1 MKKLL
6 DCFDYIKRYHV
17 DILESLYILL
27 EFFVLKK
34 QKQVFPLLQKA
45 LKRKKI
51 YEECI
56 DLMRNSLK
64 HFITPN
70 PNLNLTK
77 ILKTL
82 DETPLDAQILASFF
96 DVVTQKK
103 TQNKL
108 YFYAMP
114 LEVQTLILSILKI
127 QKDETL
133 YHPCYGLGSLFLQV
147 AEGVGIYGE
156 ELDKRFSEI
165 AKLICDLMDLPSSH
179 LVTNDILKHSSFKS
193 GKGFE
198 KFDAMICNPPLH
210 SHMGTHYIKE
220 DERFGG
226 VLSKSYPE
234 LVFLSHALVHFG
246 GRGAFVLRSQIFK
259 NSTLESKLHSFFE
272 GRLEC
277 IIQLPKNIFPYQN
290 HDFSLVILK
299 EGAKEILYI
308 NAEEFYCKEGRY
320 NRLNNLE
327 QILSLYEGNLD
338 PRYSKKVKNIDELFS
353 QPSINQEN
361 QSIGDIAQL
370 IRGQRVYGSNKDEDI
385 EYYEVGVSDFA
396 PLGFSSQFENLRQK
410 GNKEKIQKYALKP
423 YDILIALRGNSPKI
437 AILSADI
444 SLPCIAN
451 VGVLVLRSK
460 SEKEALGLYGY
471 LFSLKGERALQ
482 ELCDGVL
489 DVAKLTQIPLP
500 KDLSYYASYMQE
512 IVKLSHKL
520 DKVHQEILELREEIC
535 KSCKQK

>member
-27 EFFVLKK
+27 EFFILKK
-34 QKQVFPLLQKA
+34 QDQISPLLQRA

-56 DLMRNSLK
+56 ELMQGSVR
-64 HFITPN
+64 HFIAPN

-77 ILKTL
+77 ILKIL
-82 DETPLDAQILASFF
+82 DQIPLNSQILGIFF

-114 LEVQTLILSILKI
+114 LEVQILILSLLKI
-127 QKDETL
+127 QKNESL

-147 AEGVGIYGE
+147 GEGVRVYGE
-156 ELDKRFSEI
+156 ELDERFSEI
-165 AKLICDLMDLPSSH
+165 AKLVCDLIDLPNSY
-179 LVTNDILKHSSFKS
+179 LLTNDILKHSSFKS
-193 GKGFE
+193 SKGFE

-220 DERFGG
+220 DERFTG

-234 LVFLSHALVHFG
+234 LIFLSHALVHFG

-259 NSTLESKLHSFFE
+259 TSTLESKLHSFFE
-272 GRLEC
+272 GRLQC

-308 NAEEFYCKEGRY
+308 NAEEFYRKEGRY
-320 NRLNNLE
+320 NRLSNLE
-327 QILSLYEGNLD
+327 EILCLYKKNTNSK
-338 PRYSKKVKNIDELFS
+338 YSKKAKCMDEFFS
-353 QPSINQEN
+353 HRTLAQES

-370 IRGQRVYGSNKDEDI
+370 IRGQRVYGSSKDEEI
-385 EYYEVGVSDFA
+385 EYFEVGVSDFA
-396 PLGFSSQFENLRQK
+396 PLGFSSHFENLRQK

-437 AILSADI
+437 AILSNHL

-451 VGVLVLRSK
+451 VGVLVLRTHSQ
-460 SEKEALGLYGY
+460 EEALGLYGY
-471 LFSLKGERALQ
+471 LFSLEGERVLQ

-489 DVAKLTQIPLP
+489 DVVKLTQIPLP
-500 KDLSYYASYMQE
+500 KDLNRYVSYMQE
-512 IVKLSHKL
+512 IESLAHKL
-520 DKVHQEILELREEIC
+520 EGVHQEILELREKIC
-535 KSCKQK
+535 K

>member
-27 EFFVLKK
+27 EFFILKK
-34 QKQVFPLLQKA
+34 RNQIHPLLQKA

-56 DLMRNSLK
+56 GLMQISLEN
-64 HFITPN
+64 FIIPN

-82 DETPLDAQILASFF
+82 DETPLDAQTLASFL
-96 DVVTQKK
+96 DVITQKK

-114 LEVQTLILSILKI
+114 IEVQTLILSILKI
-127 QKDETL
+127 QKNESL

-147 AEGVGIYGE
+147 GEGVEVYGE

-165 AKLICDLMDLPSSH
+165 ARLVCELIDLPSSH

-226 VLSKSYPE
+226 VFSKSYPE

-272 GRLEC
+272 GWLQC

-290 HDFSLVILK
+290 YDFYLVILK

-308 NAEEFYCKEGRY
+308 NAEEFYRKEGRY
-320 NRLNNLE
+320 NRLSNLE
-327 QILSLYEGNLD
+327 QILSLYEQNLD
-338 PRYSKKVKNIDELFS
+338 SRYSKKAKCIDELFS
-353 QPSINQEN
+353 QASFSQE
-361 QSIGDIAQL
+361 SKTIGDIAQL
-370 IRGQRVYGSNKDEDI
+370 IRGQRVYGSNKDEEI
-385 EYYEVGVSDFA
+385 EYFEVGVSDFA
-396 PLGFSSQFENLRQK
+396 SLGFSSHFENLRQK
-410 GNKEKIQKYALKP
+410 GNREKIQKYALRA

-437 AILSADI
+437 AILSANI

-471 LFSLKGERALQ
+471 LFSLKGERVLQ

-500 KDLSYYASYMQE
+500 KDLSHYASYMQKIE
-512 IVKLSHKL
+512 KLSGKL
-520 DKVHQEILELREEIC
+520 EGVHQEILELREEIC